1 MTGHDNLHMYVG
13 LFVWYIR
20 KPRWPG
26 LKSRGHQADSTGRD
40 LGGIFLIC
48 KIMLLVSLET
58 SCSAASL
65 LETAG
70 LAPLAALSAVSL
82 SLLVVESSKTTH
94 PTYRIVILSL
104 LHLALQHSPYHHGLL

>member
-1 MTGHDNLHMYVG
+1 
-13 LFVWYIR
+13 
-20 KPRWPG
+20 
-26 LKSRGHQADSTGRD
+26 
-40 LGGIFLIC
+40 
-48 KIMLLVSLET
+48 MLLVSLET